1 MLLGPIAL
9 FKLKVFI
16 TSLISSAVVGDE
28 KNVFVFFFFFFF
40 VKKELKDF
48 LALGIF
54 LSSFPAIDAKKLLN
68 WFAMIKSSEV
78 VLLSIFKV
86 I

>member
-1 MLLGPIAL
+1 MLLEPNAL
-9 FKLKVFI
+9 FKSKVFL
-16 TSLISSAVVGDE
+16 LISSAVVGDK
-28 KNVFVFFFFFFF
+28 KNVFF
-40 VKKELKDF
+40 VTKDLKVF

-54 LSSFPAIDAKKLLN
+54 LSSFPAIDVKKLLK
-68 WFAMIKSSEV
+68 WFAMIKLSEV

>member
-1 MLLGPIAL
+1 MLLERNAL
-9 FKLKVFI
+9 FKSKVFL
-16 TSLISSAVVGDE
+16 LISSAVVGD
-28 KNVFVFFFFFFF
+28 KNNVFF
-40 VKKELKDF
+40 VTKDLKVF

-54 LSSFPAIDAKKLLN
+54 LSSFPAIDVKKLLK
-68 WFAMIKSSEV
+68 WFAMIKLSEV